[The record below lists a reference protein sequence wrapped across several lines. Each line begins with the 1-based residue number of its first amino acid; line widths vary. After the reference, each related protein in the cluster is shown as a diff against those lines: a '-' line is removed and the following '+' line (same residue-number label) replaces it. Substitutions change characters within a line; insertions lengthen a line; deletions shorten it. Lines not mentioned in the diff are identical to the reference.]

1 MALQPGV
8 GSGLGAGLV
17 GVTDM
22 CLLDSLDEDSFLSN
36 LQERFNH
43 DQIYVSFFQYLSKID
58 NIVFNLHENTRLDT
72 RCFD

>member
-43 DQIYVSFFQYLSKID
+43 DQIYVSSQ
-58 NIVFNLHENTRLDT
+58 NINV
-72 RCFD
+72 